1 MMDQTLLPR
10 AQQLLRQGRIDLALQ
25 ALDPALRVVPVPAAA
40 LKLLARLALHQQRMA
55 LAKQALQRAMAEL
68 PDDPE
73 THALVAA
80 AARIQGQPEA
90 LEAAARRALAL
101 EPTHPV
107 AAALLTEHLRDRLRI
122 GEARAIADACLRARP
137 DDFGTRLA
145 RADLHMFTGDAAAA
159 MDDADVACS
168 QSPSLQARQVA
179 AMASLYVDHLTAPGV
194 MERHLRAGASIAPLK
209 LPMRPRPPYEP
220 GGRPLRF
227 GFLSPDLRRHPVG
240 SFIAPLL
247 AGLPASRVHSICF
260 SDATPDDTTRRLQAL
275 SGTWHDTRA
284 LDDAQVFQLVQAE
297 AVDVLVDL
305 AGHTH
310 GSRPGLL
317 ASRAAP
323 LQVVYLGYLHDTGL
337 PACDGVV
344 GDRHTLPVDT
354 ASARRPLRL
363 PGCFLCFEPMD
374 DAPPVA
380 IREDEAIV
388 FGSFN
393 HLAKL
398 SPDTVALWSEVLGR
412 LPRSRLV
419 LCALGLQDP
428 GVRQQVRQRFAD
440 HDIDDDR
447 LEMRGPVTDPV
458 AFLRQY
464 DDIDIALDPL
474 PFNGGTT
481 TLQALWQ
488 GVPVLTCPR
497 DTMASRSGAS
507 ILHAAGLGDWVAR
520 DPTHFVALAE
530 HFAADR
536 ALLRDLRQTMRGRI
550 KASGLTDGL
559 RFADGFAALLES
571 SFTTGGD

>member
-1 MMDQTLLPR
+1 MDQTLLPR

-40 LKLLARLALHQQRMA
+40 LKLLARLALHQQRMP
-55 LAKQALQRAMAEL
+55 LARQALQRAMAEL

-80 AARIQGQPEA
+80 AAKIQGQPEA

-101 EPTHPV
+101 EPAHPV
-107 AAALLTEHLRDRLRI
+107 AAALLAEHLRDRLRI
-122 GEARAIADACLRARP
+122 DEARAIADACLAVRP

-145 RADLHMFTGDAAAA
+145 RADLHMFAGDADAA

-168 QSPSLQARQVA
+168 RSPSLQARQVA
-179 AMASLYVDHLTAPGV
+179 AMASLYVDGLTAAQV
-194 MERHLRAGASIAPLK
+194 MERHLRAGASVPPLK
-209 LPMRPRPPYEP
+209 VPMQARPPYAP
-220 GGRPLRF
+220 GRRPLRV

-240 SFIAPLL
+240 TFIAPLL

-260 SDATPDDTTRRLQAL
+260 SDAMPDDITRHLRGL
-275 SGTWHDTRA
+275 SGMWHDTRA
-284 LDDAQVFQLVQAE
+284 MGDTQLFQLVQAE

-337 PACDGVV
+337 AGCDGVI
-344 GDRHTLPVDT
+344 GDRLTLPADT

-363 PGCFLCFEPMD
+363 PGCFLCFEPMS

-380 IREDEAIV
+380 IRDHEDVA

-398 SPDTVALWSEVLGR
+398 SPDTVALWSEVLVR
-412 LPRSRLV
+412 VPSARLV

-428 GVRQQVRQRFAD
+428 GVQHHVRGRFAG
-440 HDIDDDR
+440 HGIDGDR
-447 LEMRGPVTDPV
+447 LELRGPVTDP
-458 AFLRQY
+458 ADFLRQY

-507 ILHAAGLGDWVAR
+507 ILRSAGLGDWVAR
-520 DPTHFVALAE
+520 DPAHFAALAE
-530 HFAADR
+530 QFAADR
-536 ALLRDLRQTMRGRI
+536 TLRRDLRQTMRGRI
-550 KASGLTDGL
+550 KASGLTDAH
-559 RFADGFAALLES
+559 RFASGFAALMES
-571 SFTTGGD
+571 SYMASSG